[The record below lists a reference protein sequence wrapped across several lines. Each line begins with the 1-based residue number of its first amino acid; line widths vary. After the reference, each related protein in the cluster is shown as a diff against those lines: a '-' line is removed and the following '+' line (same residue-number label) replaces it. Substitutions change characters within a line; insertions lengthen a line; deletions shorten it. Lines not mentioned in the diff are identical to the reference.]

1 MKKQICKA
9 SFFLIITSIII
20 GCRSPQEGKNLTSQT
35 PNIIYIY
42 ADDLGY
48 GELGSYGQEKIKTPN
63 LDQMASEGMRFTQHY
78 TSTPVCA
85 PARCMLMTGK
95 HAGHSY
101 IRSNYSHNGGYDYME
116 GGQMP
121 LPDGTTTVG
130 HMMQDAGYVTGAIG
144 KWGLGSYGTTG
155 EPSKQ
160 GFDYFYGYLGQG
172 QAHSYYPTHLR
183 ENDTWDNLGNEFFV
197 PHKKINKNA
206 SLEDFEEFVGNVYAP
221 DKMTEKALGFIR
233 ENKEKPFFLYLPYTI
248 PHVALHIPAE
258 SEAYKTYEGRWDTEP
273 YYGDNGYT
281 PHPQPLAAYAAMI
294 TQLDMYV
301 GQIMKQVKGLGL
313 DENTIIMFS
322 SDNGTTFNG
331 GVQPEF
337 FNSVAGLRGLKM
349 DLYEGGIRMPF
360 IARWPGHIP
369 AGRVTDHISAQYD
382 VMATL
387 ADLIGVE
394 APENDGISMMPV
406 LLGKEDEQVK
416 HEFLYFEFPPKGGQL
431 AIRIGDWKGIKVGL
445 GKNPDTKW
453 ELYNLTSDVA
463 ESNNVADQHPAI
475 IEQLEKILKQEHRRP
490 HVREWDFIDRSFLA
504 GTVETIEKP
513 L

>member
-1 MKKQICKA
+1 MKKQYYYTTALFAILTLV
-9 SFFLIITSIII
+9 FL
-20 GCRSPQEGKNLTSQT
+20 GCQAPQESSPVASET

-48 GELGSYGQEKIKTPN
+48 GELGSYGQQKIKTPN
-63 LDQMASEGMRFTQHY
+63 LDQMASEGIRFTQHY

-101 IRSNYSHNGGYDYME
+101 IRSNYSHHGGYDYLE

-121 LPDGTTTVG
+121 LPEGTVTIG
-130 HMMQDAGYVTGAIG
+130 HMLQDAGYVTGAIG

-160 GFDYFYGYLGQG
+160 GIDYFYGYLGQG

-183 ENDTWDNLGNEFFV
+183 ENDGWDSLGNEFFV
-197 PHKKINKNA
+197 PHKKIPHNA
-206 SLEDFEEFVGNVYAP
+206 TPDDFKEFEGSVYSP
-221 DKMTEKALGFIR
+221 DRMTEKALGFIR
-233 ENKEKPFFLYLPYTI
+233 TNKDNPFFLYLPYNI
-248 PHVALHIPAE
+248 PHVALQIPSN
-258 SEAYKTYEGRWDTEP
+258 SEAYKMYEGRWDTEP
-273 YYGDNGYT
+273 YFGDNGYT

-301 GQIMKQVKGLGL
+301 GQIMQEIKELGL

-369 AGRVTDHISAQYD
+369 EGKVTDHISAQYD

-387 ADLIGVE
+387 AELIGVE
-394 APENDGISMMPV
+394 APENDGVSMMPV
-406 LLGKEDEQVK
+406 LLGNDDEQAK
-416 HEFLYFEFPPKGGQL
+416 HEFLYFEYPARGGQV
-431 AIRIGDWKGIKVGL
+431 AIRMGDWKGIKVGL
-445 GKNPDTKW
+445 TKDPDKEW
-453 ELYNLTSDVA
+453 ELYNLATDIA
-463 ESNNVADQHPAI
+463 ETNNVADQHPEI
-475 IEQLEKILKQEHRRP
+475 LEELDKILQQEHRRP
-490 HVREWDFIDRSFLA
+490 HIKEWDFIDRTFLA
-504 GTVETIEKP
+504 GKVKEPVKM
-513 L
+513 